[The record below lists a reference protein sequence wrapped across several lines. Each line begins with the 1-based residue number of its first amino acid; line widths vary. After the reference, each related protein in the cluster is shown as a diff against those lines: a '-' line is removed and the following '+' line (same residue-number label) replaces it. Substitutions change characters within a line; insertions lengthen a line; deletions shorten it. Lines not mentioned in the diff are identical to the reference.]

1 MNYQVIAA
9 AQAGKH
15 NDKRESYGDTL
26 IIDPWGTIVGRLPGK
41 KLDILFHKKRR
52 IFALIFFHR
61 RFFIVL
67 GVLAVLNSYSK
78 ISIVH

>member
-26 IIDPWGTIVGRLPGK
+26 IIDPWGTIVGRLPGE
-41 KLDILFHKKRR
+41 KLDTSPCFTL
-52 IFALIFFHR
+52 LLYETE
-61 RFFIVL
+61 VQ
-67 GVLAVLNSYSK
+67 
-78 ISIVH
+78 

>member
-41 KLDILFHKKRR
+41 KFDTSHT
-52 IFALIFFHR
+52 
-61 RFFIVL
+61 FIEF
-67 GVLAVLNSYSK
+67 
-78 ISIVH
+78 I